1 MEALVI
7 SPVEKI
13 LSKVKELTPAAQRS
27 AADFV
32 EFLWLREKVVEPNGE
47 STDKRSA
54 ISPEETERLKKL
66 SLLEMMDYMSQKA
79 EERGLTPEILEEI
92 LNEND

>member
-66 SLLEMMDYMSQKA
+66 SLLEMMDFMSQKA
-79 EERGLTPEILEEI
+79 EERGLTPEILAEI